1 MGLRIQQLSPL
12 IANQIAAGEVIER
25 PASVVKE
32 LLENSFDAGADAI
45 TIEIGYGGLNQ
56 IKISDNGMG
65 IVAEDL
71 PLAIAAHATSK
82 ITTLDDLY
90 SIDSMGFRGEALASI
105 ASIAKVTISS
115 KPEQQETAMMLRV
128 QGTERSISSCART
141 VGTTVDVVDLFFNAP
156 VRKRF
161 LKSEKLEFQAIET
174 VVKRFALSAP
184 GIALTLKHNG
194 KQVLSLPAAT
204 NEHTRLTRITRILG
218 SAFVKESIYLD
229 VEHGVM
235 KLCGWISGPNFQR
248 SQNDRLWVYINQRM
262 VKDKLI
268 HQALKQAYDGLLHP
282 GRFPACVLYLMINH
296 AEVDVNVHPTK
307 HEVRFQQ
314 PRLVFD
320 FFTSQLTAALRSKND
335 LNEEAAYA
343 LREQPSSNQAQVI
356 YEPYPQLAAS
366 SKSIYNLET
375 ELPWIILNSR
385 YVLAFIHQQPYVVDI
400 VALHQYRLQE
410 QMPQFVLPL
419 TSRPLLVPIRYSF
432 PQKIQNSTLE
442 FTQYLKQVGVNLEW
456 LGDNEALIRSIP
468 LCMPYLDLRLF
479 LDSVAD
485 CDVVH
490 QNKLLELMSR
500 SQIFDPRLLG
510 FEEKMALN
518 ELLLRI
524 YKEENKRP
532 GLVKIL
538 TIDDCKNLLQA

>member
-90 SIDSMGFRGEALASI
+90 AIDSMGFRGEALASI

-128 QGTERSISSCART
+128 QGTERSLTPCART

-204 NEHTRLTRITRILG
+204 NEQTRLTRITRILG

-320 FFTSQLTAALRSKND
+320 FFTSQLTAALRSKD
-335 LNEEAAYA
+335 DINEEAYA

-356 YEPYPQLAAS
+356 YEPYPQLATSS

-375 ELPWIILNSR
+375 ELPWIILNNS
-385 YVLAFIHQQPYVVDI
+385 YILAFIHQQPYVVDI
-400 VALHQYRLQE
+400 VALHQYRLLE
-410 QMPQFVLPL
+410 QMPQLVFPL
-419 TSRPLLVPIRYSF
+419 ASRPLLVPIRYAF
-432 PQKIQNSTLE
+432 PQKIQSSIQE
-442 FTQYLKQVGVNLEW
+442 FTQHLKQVGVNLEW
-456 LGDNEALIRSIP
+456 LRDNEVLVRSIP